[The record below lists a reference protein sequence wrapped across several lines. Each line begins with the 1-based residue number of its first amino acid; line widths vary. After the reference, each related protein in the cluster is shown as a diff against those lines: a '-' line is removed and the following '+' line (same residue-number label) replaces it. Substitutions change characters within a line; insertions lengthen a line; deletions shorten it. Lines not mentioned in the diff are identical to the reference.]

1 MSTCVAVCDNPCC
14 VFQAPAE
21 VNPHLFTIA
30 TLTGHV
36 IRAYSDQY
44 TVSRERLNSQSAI
57 NIRNTEEAVLRP
69 QYSPRLL
76 Y

>member
-1 MSTCVAVCDNPCC
+1 MLGPFSKVESLGIESSYCLKTWKDPLA
-14 VFQAPAE
+14 
-21 VNPHLFTIA
+21 A
-30 TLTGHV
+30 T
-36 IRAYSDQY
+36 
-44 TVSRERLNSQSAI
+44 NI